1 MITWIMVLS
10 IEDITF
16 YALNLK
22 LIKLERRMNKIES
35 VLVGR
40 TREDSLFIIGL
51 MIIICI
57 TSREFVPVPC
67 FIIGYQ
73 MGKFK

>member
-1 MITWIMVLS
+1 M
-10 IEDITF
+10 D
-16 YALNLK
+16 
-22 LIKLERRMNKIES
+22 KIES

-40 TREDSLFIIGL
+40 TREDRLFIIGL

-57 TSREFVPVPC
+57 ISRELLPVPC